1 MRIQF
6 VLRHPGALRMF
17 DSTIRSLA
25 SAGHDIRLVFNLGG
39 DRLGHDLTDLLLTD
53 YPSIAQEY
61 PPLARGNRAKVILMI
76 VAAIDWMRYRDP
88 RYLTAPKLAER
99 ANTRISKSP
108 PGVRGLLGILARVLG
123 WRRAIRILEGLLR
136 AMPPDQAILNFM
148 QANPCDLVVVS
159 PLVDFGSEQVEYL
172 LAAKALGRRTALLV
186 HSWDNLTN
194 KGLIR
199 VIPDRV
205 LVWNEA
211 QKAEAVDMHGV
222 SPDRIVVTGAQCYD
236 VWYDMKPTETRES
249 FCERMGLDTDKPYV
263 LFTGSSSFISSNLE
277 PVLVSELR
285 SALKKLVRL
294 GDTDLQVLVRPHPQ
308 NAAPWDALADG
319 DGLAVYPRGG
329 ALPVAASAQRDYF
342 DSLHHSAAVV
352 GVNTSA
358 MIEASILDRPVL
370 SVLDP
375 RFRDTQQGTLHFH
388 HLLEGGHLQT
398 ADNIDLLAEM
408 LYEAARG
415 ELEYRSGTRSFLD
428 VFIRPHGSAQAGTP
442 KVVDALLALC
452 SQPEPAPTPE
462 NLLRFVAKVLLRL
475 MPVATLL
482 VRNANT
488 SKLRTAGSAKT
499 VGGYRKTVVKDGSL
513 ENAVSISH
521 TNPQPTE
528 AQATRKPWKLLSD
541 ANEFSDLVKARETE
555 MVKRLRKRCTGKRV
569 ILGPWLSE
577 VGYEILYWMPFVR
590 WMVEVSIF
598 DPQQAVLVTRGGA
611 EVWYPGLYR
620 DAIDIFSLYSPQEFR
635 RRNDERI
642 LKIGTQKHI
651 SQEEFDRDII
661 RLVQERVGEQC
672 EVIHPE
678 EMYRFLQPL
687 LSAGG
692 GRAPMEVG
700 RRVLNYRG
708 LPAPNMSEL
717 KARLPRKYVAVK
729 FYFRSSF
736 ADTSINRAY
745 VGQLLSQIASL
756 HEIVLLNTRLE
767 FDDHTE
773 CDAAASARIHRIDD
787 LLTPANNLAVQSA
800 VIAGAQA
807 FFGTYGGLSY
817 VPLCYEV
824 PSFAFKSSNEGLNW
838 IHLHFAN
845 EFAVE
850 QNTPFHIFDTQD
862 FNLIRDLVR
871 TS

>member
-1 MRIQF
+1 
-6 VLRHPGALRMF
+6 MF

-25 SAGHDIRLVFNLGG
+25 SAGHDIRLIFNLGG
-39 DRLGHDLTDLLLTD
+39 DRVGHDLTDLLLTD
-53 YPSIAQEY
+53 HPSIAQEY
-61 PPLARGNRAKVILMI
+61 ATLAGGSRAKVIALI
-76 VAAIDWMRYRDP
+76 SAAIDWMRYRDP
-88 RYLTAPKLAER
+88 RYATAPKLAER
-99 ANTRISKSP
+99 ANTRISKAA
-108 PGVRGLLGILARVLG
+108 PGARRVLGVLARVLG
-123 WRRAIRILEGLLR
+123 WRRAIRILEGLLQ
-136 AMPPDQAILNFM
+136 AMPPDRAIMNFM
-148 QANPCDLVVVS
+148 HARPCDVVVVS

-222 SPDRIVVTGAQCYD
+222 AADRIVVTGAQCYD

-249 FCERMGLDTDKPYV
+249 FCERMGLDTDRPYV
-263 LFTGSSSFISSNLE
+263 LFTGSSAFIGSNLE
-277 PVLVSELR
+277 PDLVRGLR
-285 SALKKLVRL
+285 SALNKLIQP
-294 GDTDLQVLVRPHPQ
+294 GNTGLQVLVRPHPQ

-342 DSLHHSAAVV
+342 DSVYHAAAVV

-388 HLLEGGHLQT
+388 HLLDGGHLLT

-408 LYEAARG
+408 LYQAARG
-415 ELEYRSGTRSFLD
+415 ELEYRLGTSRFLD
-428 VFIRPHGSAQAGTP
+428 AFIRPHGSTQAGTP
-442 KVVDALLALC
+442 KVVDALLTLC
-452 SQPEPAPTPE
+452 IQPEPAPTTAS
-462 NLLRFVAKVLLRL
+462 LRRFVAKVLLRL
-475 MPVATLL
+475 LMPAAALMG
-482 VRNANT
+482 RSANT
-488 SKLRTAGSAKT
+488 GKRRKTGSVKTAGGSKKSSAKN
-499 VGGYRKTVVKDGSL
+499 GSL
-513 ENAVSISH
+513 AKNGGLSKRDTKQMSAVQLI
-521 TNPQPTE
+521 N
-528 AQATRKPWKLLSD
+528 KPFKDLTTGKKFFSD
-541 ANEFSDLVKARETE
+541 AIKEREGE
-555 MVKRLRKRCTGKRV
+555 MAQRLRRRCAGKRV

-577 VGYEILYWMPFVR
+577 VGYEILYWVPFVR
-590 WMVEVSIF
+590 WMVDEEIF

-611 EVWYPGLYR
+611 EVWYPGLYKE
-620 DAIDIFSLYSPQEFR
+620 AIDIFSLYSTQEFR

-642 LKIGTQKHI
+642 LAIGTQKHLKQGQFDLEI
-651 SQEEFDRDII
+651 VQLIEERI
-661 RLVQERVGEQC
+661 GEPC

-687 LSAGG
+687 LSGGDG
-692 GRAPMEVG
+692 GRAPMEMG
-700 RRVLNYRG
+700 RRVLHYR
-708 LPAPNMSEL
+708 
-717 KARLPRKYVAVK
+717 RLPEPNVLELEGRLPQQYVAVK

-736 ADTSINRAY
+736 ADTSDNRAY
-745 VGQLLSQIASL
+745 VGQLLSEIASR
-756 HEIVLLNTRLE
+756 HEIVLLNTRME
-767 FDDHTE
+767 FDEHSE
-773 CDAAASARIHRIDD
+773 CEAAASARIHRIDD

-800 VIAGAQA
+800 VIARAQA

-817 VPLCYEV
+817 VPLCYGV
-824 PSFAFKSSNEGLNW
+824 PSFAFKGSDDGLNW
-838 IHLHFAN
+838 THLHFAN
-845 EFAVE
+845 EFAIK
-850 QNTPFHIFDTQD
+850 QNVPFHLFHTQD

-871 TS
+871 SS